1 MSYAYEEK
9 LKIAEGLRTS
19 HVVTPAIP
27 AEYERFVEASDV
39 ETRTVPTREGET
51 KIFLISPKDVQEGC
65 PLYIN
70 IHGGGFVR
78 PHERRD
84 IVFSA
89 MVAVRV
95 GCRVID
101 IDYKLAP
108 EYPFPVAFNECY
120 DVTKWAF
127 ANAASLGVDSGR
139 IALGGHSAGGNLTAA
154 VALMANRTKDFRLAL
169 QIIDYA
175 FLDGVTDPSEKIGPT
190 DLIPV
195 ERMRA
200 FNALLVEDEAELAN
214 PFISPVSADSSM
226 LAGLPPALVISAG
239 LDCFRI
245 EDEKYAAMM
254 IAAGV
259 EVTAKR
265 FIESNHGF
273 VVHCRGE
280 YSAAHDLICASL
292 TKAFSTQKEC

>member
-1 MSYAYEEK
+1 MAYSYEEK
-9 LKIAEGLRTS
+9 VKIAEGLRATS
-19 HVVTPAIP
+19 VVTPAIP
-27 AEYERFVEASDV
+27 PKYERYVEAVDV
-39 ETRTVPTREGET
+39 EERAVPTREGDT
-51 KIFLISPKDVQEGC
+51 KVYVISPKGIGADA

-84 IVFSA
+84 IVFCA
-89 MVAVRV
+89 MAAVRT
-95 GCRVID
+95 GCRAVD

-108 EYPFPVAFNECY
+108 EYPFPTAFNECY
-120 DVTKWAF
+120 DVVKWAF
-127 ANAASLGVDSGR
+127 ANAASLGVDAGR

-154 VALMANRTKDFRLAL
+154 IALMANRSKDFRLAL
-169 QIIDYA
+169 QFIDYA
-175 FLDGVTDPSEKIGPT
+175 LVDAATDPADKIGLT

-200 FNALLVEDEAELAN
+200 FNDLYVEDPAELSN
-214 PFISPVSADSSM
+214 PFISPLLADPAM
-226 LAGLPPALVISAG
+226 FVGLPPALIITAG

-245 EDEKYAAMM
+245 EAEKYASMLV
-254 IAAGV
+254 AAGV

-265 FIESNHGF
+265 FLESNHGF

-280 YSAAHDLICASL
+280 FSAAHDLICSSL
-292 TKAFSTQKEC
+292 KQAFGA

>member
-1 MSYAYEEK
+1 MGYTYEEK
-9 LKIAEGLRTS
+9 LKIAEGLRTTS
-19 HVVTPAIP
+19 VVTPAIP
-27 AEYERFVEASDV
+27 PEYERYVEAVDV
-39 ETRTVPTREGET
+39 EERMIPTREGDT
-51 KIFLISPKDVQEGC
+51 RVFIIAPKGIGRNS

-108 EYPFPVAFNECY
+108 EYPFPAAFNECY

-127 ANAASLGVDSGR
+127 ANAASLGVDAQR

-154 VALMANRTKDFRLAL
+154 IALMANRSKDFQLKY
-169 QIIDYA
+169 QFIDYA
-175 FLDGVTDPSEKIGPT
+175 YLDGVTDPAEKIGPT

-195 ERMRA
+195 DRMRA
-200 FNALLVEDEAELAN
+200 FNALYAEDPADLAN
-214 PFISPVSADSSM
+214 PFISPIVADPAM
-226 LAGLPPALVISAG
+226 LAGLPPALVVSAG
-239 LDCFRI
+239 MDCFRF
-245 EDEKYAAMM
+245 EDEKYAMM
-254 IAAGV
+254 MVAAGV

-265 FIESNHGF
+265 FVESNHGF

-280 YSAAHDLICASL
+280 FAAAHDLICSSL
-292 TKAFSTQKEC
+292 KSAFSA